1 MQAVEKHYLQPFAG
15 SGRWSG
21 RVARL
26 FQTLG
31 ASVQDWLHNRAER
44 LRLAQLDER
53 MLSDLGLSRGDVDRE
68 YAGRSGSRS
77 TRRPWSSRA
86 GTRDRGSVHG
96 SADALWRA
104 NPP

>member
-1 MQAVEKHYLQPFAG
+1 MERRRCRRSRSITSSPLRGLAG
-15 SGRWSG
+15 WSG
-21 RVARL
+21 SVARL

-68 YAGRSGSRS
+68 YARPFWQPIDAAALDMARRNSGPRLGAM
-77 TRRPWSSRA
+77 RKP
-86 GTRDRGSVHG
+86 
-96 SADALWRA
+96 
-104 NPP
+104 